1 LFISGKELKS
11 LPPNVRNIQ
20 KQSMKRK
27 RIGQRKESLIKTNKK
42 KWLKSTVVVDGPLSA
57 G

>member
-27 RIGQRKESLIKTNKK
+27 RIGQRKESLMKTNKK